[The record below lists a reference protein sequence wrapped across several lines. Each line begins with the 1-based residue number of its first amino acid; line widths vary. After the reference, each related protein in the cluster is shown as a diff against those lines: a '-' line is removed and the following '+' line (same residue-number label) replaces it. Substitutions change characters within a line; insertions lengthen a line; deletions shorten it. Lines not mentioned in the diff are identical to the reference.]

1 MIDLTGKVA
10 VVTGGASG
18 IGEATVRTMAGL
30 GAKVVIADVDDQR
43 SEALAAKLTAG
54 GAEVLACRTDIFIE
68 DDIANAMTVAV
79 DRFGGL
85 DILHNNAGVPRT
97 IAPDCEVI
105 DLPVEWW
112 RRTIDA
118 HLTSAM
124 LGCKHALPHMIARG
138 GGAIVNTSSASAFD
152 ATVDLPSYGAAKA
165 GLHQLT
171 REVAATYGRD
181 NVRCNAVVPGAV
193 MTARGRATLP
203 PDIFQL
209 FATET
214 PLPRLAQAQ
223 DIANVVVFL
232 ASDAAGMVTGQAIP
246 VDGGMMIK
254 LPYWLPKMRASR
266 GAKFDATTYGYEAA
280 EEGGSD

>member
-1 MIDLTGKVA
+1 MIDLANKVA
-10 VVTGGASG
+10 VVTGGANG
-18 IGEATVRTMAGL
+18 IGEATVRTMARL
-30 GAKVVIADVDDQR
+30 GAKVLVADVDMPR
-43 SEALAAKLTAG
+43 SEALAAELTAAG
-54 GAEVLACRTDIFIE
+54 GEVVACRADILVE
-68 DDIANAMTVAV
+68 EDIANMIQTAV

-97 IAPDCEVI
+97 IAPDAEI
-105 DLPVEWW
+105 LNLPTDWW
-112 RRTIDA
+112 RKTLDA

-124 LGCKHALPHMIARG
+124 LGCKYALPHMIARG
-138 GGAIVNTSSASAFD
+138 GGAIVNTSSSSAND

-193 MTARGRATLP
+193 LTERGRKTLP
-203 PDIFQL
+203 PDMFQL
-209 FATET
+209 FAAET
-214 PLPRLAQAQ
+214 PLPRLATAQ

-232 ASDAAGMVTGQAIP
+232 ASDAAGMITGQAIP

-266 GAKFDATTYGYEAA
+266 GERFDATTYSYEDAPGA
-280 EEGGSD
+280 